1 MHVNCWQEYYNNE
14 ESKELRRPRRH
25 PLQIFPSAP
34 STEFQCPYCR
44 CLSNTVLPLTAPLSK
59 YSVPNVIHTGDEMFP
74 IDLWIEGIRAFSDK
88 LNNLVISEDSNLWKF
103 NLPEWYPT
111 LKEAHITSDPKQ
123 FEKMA
128 QPIPRPEVQSSWIN
142 FVQHYIKTLK
152 RNEEDGLLNMW
163 HSCVYTVQSL
173 EVYLRAVGKP
183 LKDEMSI
190 RHKSCLSGLIRAC
203 CLYGAH
209 LTQTDLESLIK
220 PVAELLNVV
229 FKHNGDSVLE
239 WNCFSKMVS
248 TIMMV
253 PNILFS
259 REREYNFTINFLIHF
274 NLKQNNLLVISK
286 IGLFV
291 VI

>member
-1 MHVNCWQEYYNNE
+1 MFLQVLKPESNFPFSIHTSSCGHVMHVNCWQEYYNNE

-25 PLQIFPSAP
+25 PLQIFPSSP

-59 YSVPNVIHTGDEMFP
+59 YSVPNVIHTGDEIYP
-74 IDLWIEGIRAFSDK
+74 IDLWIEGIRVFSDK
-88 LNNLVISEDSNLWKF
+88 LNNLVISEDAIMWKF
-103 NLPEWYPT
+103 HLPEWFAT
-111 LKEAHITSDPKQ
+111 LTEAHIITDPKQ
-123 FEKMA
+123 FAKMA
-128 QPIPRPEVQSSWIN
+128 QPIPRPELQSSWVN
-142 FVQHYIKTLK
+142 FVQHYINSLK
-152 RNEEDGLLNMW
+152 RNDEDDLLNMW
-163 HSCVYTVQSL
+163 HSCIYTVQSL

-203 CLYGAH
+203 CLYVAH
-209 LTQTDLESLIK
+209 LTQTDFESLIK

-253 PNILFS
+253 PNILFA
-259 REREYNFTINFLIHF
+259 RER
-274 NLKQNNLLVISK
+274 K
-286 IGLFV
+286 
-291 VI
+291 